1 MQKKNKIETDPDN
14 PIWTKRDFERAMH
27 FPNGATL
34 AEATAALRK
43 ARGRQRAPK
52 KVAISIRLEPQIV
65 AHFKKDGAGWQ
76 KRIEAALLKVVGK

>member
-1 MQKKNKIETDPDN
+1 MSKTKTVIDPDN
-14 PIWTKRDFERAMH
+14 PIWTKRDFERSL
-27 FPNGATL
+27 NVEGL
-34 AEATAALRK
+34 SLSEATAALRK